1 MPQNQSFPAILHV
14 RDFIEYVE
22 PDPTRPGKGLSMQL
36 RVSLNI
42 PFKDIQSDG
51 VEQNEIPA
59 LIRFFNE
66 GNQTDLYQP
75 NTFVYASGSFLTTS
89 SEEDGFHI
97 ILHAHTLDW
106 SVYHSYQLVYWS
118 GAYIS

>member
-1 MPQNQSFPAILHV
+1 MPPNQSFPSILHV

-42 PFKDIQSDG
+42 PFKDVQSDD
-51 VEQNEIPA
+51 VEQNEIPT

-89 SEEDGFHI
+89 SEDDDLHI

-106 SVYHSYQLVYWS
+106 SVYHINQSAYSY
-118 GAYIS
+118 IT